1 MRTDDDQHPVDLIV
15 AARSVEEPRTA
26 GERVYRRLRDAIL
39 EGDLKPGQRLL
50 IENLAADLG
59 TSTMPV
65 REALRALE
73 RVGFVEHVPHV
84 ETRVRELSLSD
95 LRDVYR
101 ARLGLEPLAVAL
113 AAKSFSA
120 SDVSIAAMRLA
131 EYSDAVQQEDEAR
144 GWAAHTAFHFALYEA
159 SRSRWLVQLIE
170 PLWETMERYR
180 RVDEVRGCLAHR
192 EAEHHRILAACIE
205 HDDSLASA
213 LLHDHLAFTANQFAE
228 VVGSPPLFVL
238 QASPAPCGSVNPTMR
253 S

>member
-1 MRTDDDQHPVDLIV
+1 MGASLAELMRPEDDQHQVDLV
-15 AARSVEEPRTA
+15 PVRSSEAPRTA
-26 GERVYRRLRDAIL
+26 GERVYRRLHEAIL
-39 EGDLKPGQRLL
+39 DGELRPGQRLL
-50 IENLAADLG
+50 IEAVAAELG

-65 REALRALE
+65 REALRALQ

-84 ETRVRELSLSD
+84 ETRVRELSLDD

-101 ARLGLEPLAVAL
+101 ARLALEPLAVAL
-113 AAKSFSA
+113 AASTFTG
-120 SDVSIAAMRLA
+120 SDASIAARRLA
-131 EYSDAVQQEDEAR
+131 EYSDAVQEEDEAR

-205 HDDSLASA
+205 HDEDLARA
-213 LLHDHLAFTANQFAE
+213 LLHDHLAFTANAFAE
-228 VVGSPPLFVL
+228 VVGAPPLFAL
-238 QASPAPCGSVNPTMR
+238 EADPHR
-253 S
+253 